1 MDFKKTSRRIA
12 VGMGIGMGAS
22 AGLVAATAVAVL
34 RKRQIDLTNQVV
46 LITGGSRG
54 LGLAVAQEFGKRRC
68 RLAICARDEEELN
81 RARFQLEADGRE
93 VLTVPC
99 DVSNPESVRNMLSAV
114 LERYGRIDILV
125 NNAGEIRVGP
135 LENLT
140 AADFEQALSVMFWG
154 TVHPTLEMLPV
165 MRRQGGG
172 RIVNVTSIGGK
183 VSTPHLLAYSCAKAA
198 AIAFSEGLCN
208 EASRDGIHVTTVV
221 PGLMRTGSN
230 VNAIFKGK
238 KEEESG
244 WFGIAAGLPFL
255 SIPASRAARGI
266 VCAVRRGTSETILG
280 IPAVLLAKAYAL
292 SPGTMSRILTAVNS
306 LLPSPAS
313 GPSSEESGLQLEPR
327 HGSLYHFLTTLNR
340 RAGRRLN
347 QPARPSHVTSIGI

>member
-1 MDFKKTSRRIA
+1 MKLRRSGLMHFKKISQRIA
-12 VGMGIGMGAS
+12 IGMGVGMGAS
-22 AGLVAATAVAVL
+22 VGLAAAGIAAF

-54 LGLAVAQEFGKRRC
+54 LGLAIAQEFGKRRC

-81 RARFQLEADGRE
+81 RARVQLESAGRE
-93 VLTVPC
+93 VLTVPG
-99 DVSNPESVRNMLSAV
+99 DVSDPSSIRNMFTAV
-114 LERYGRIDILV
+114 REHYGRIDILV
-125 NNAGEIRVGP
+125 NNAGQIRVGP
-135 LENLT
+135 LGNLT

-154 TVHPTLEMLPV
+154 TVYSTLEVLPL
-165 MRRQGGG
+165 MREQGGG

-198 AIAFSEGLCN
+198 AIAFSEGLRS

-238 KEEESG
+238 QEEESA
-244 WFGIAAGLPFL
+244 WFGIAAALPFL

-280 IPAVLLAKAYAL
+280 IPAVVLAKAYAMC
-292 SPGTMSRILTAVNS
+292 PGTMSRVLTIVNS
-306 LLPSPAS
+306 LLPSPTPGA
-313 GPSSEESGLQLEPR
+313 SSEETGLQLEPS

-340 RAGRRLN
+340 KAGRQLN
-347 QPARPSHVTSIGI
+347 QPVA

>member
-1 MDFKKTSRRIA
+1 MGIA
-12 VGMGIGMGAS
+12 V
-22 AGLVAATAVAVL
+22 GLVAAGVAVL
-34 RKRQIDLTNQVV
+34 RKREIDLTNQVV

-68 RLAICARDEEELN
+68 RLAICARDAEELD
-81 RARFQLEADGRE
+81 RARRQLEAAGRE
-93 VLTVPC
+93 ILTIPC
-99 DVSNPESVRNMLSAV
+99 DVSDPVAVRNMVSLV
-114 LERYGRIDILV
+114 RERYGRIDILV

-140 AADFEQALSVMFWG
+140 TSDFEQALSVMFWG
-154 TVHPTLEMLPV
+154 TVHPTLEALPL
-165 MRRQGGG
+165 MRGQGGG

-198 AIAFSEGLCN
+198 AVAFSEGLRN

-221 PGLMRTGSN
+221 PGLMRTGSH

-238 KEEESG
+238 QEDESG
-244 WFGIAAGLPFL
+244 WFGIAASLPFL
-255 SIPASRAARGI
+255 TIPASRAARGI

-280 IPAVLLAKAYAL
+280 IPAVLLAKAWAL
-292 SPGTMSRILTAVNS
+292 CPGTMSRLLTVVNS
-306 LLPSPAS
+306 LLPSPVP
-313 GPSSEESGLQLEPR
+313 GPSHEESGLRLEPR
-327 HGSLYHFLTTLNR
+327 HGSLYHVLTTLNR

-347 QPARPSHVTSIGI
+347 QPVA